1 MTSKK
6 NTRKTRSTSSA
17 EDDLNIRFPTA
28 EECKDLIKTLKLS
41 KAQAQLLM
49 EVLGDIVVDIA
60 IMEQLKKAQVKKTDA
75 IRRIRNLELRF
86 EQLIKA
92 LKNEGKNLAE
102 IVPLSGLE
110 EVGNLF
116 TFAAASTAMKKNL
129 YPKDYLKHRETI
141 EAGGMLMT
149 LQAIDQHYAAR
160 RRDLGVL
167 YTTDLLK
174 HALETVHLPL
184 KGWLERNAQNPGGRP
199 KQSMREFAI
208 QRLIHFAPSILGAD
222 PTPSVTGRFMK
233 MATSSLSYCG
243 FSDVGLEKAIAAEL
257 RKWKAFQEA
266 EQEHATSVTIVN

>member
-1 MTSKK
+1 MTAKK
-6 NTRKTRSTSSA
+6 NSRKTRSTSSA
-17 EDDLNIRFPTA
+17 EGDLNIRFPKD
-28 EECKDLIKTLKLS
+28 EECKDLKKTLKLS
-41 KAQAQLLM
+41 KAQGQLLM

-75 IRRIRNLELRF
+75 IRRVRNLELRF

-92 LKNEGKNLAE
+92 LKSEGKHLTE
-102 IVPLSGLE
+102 IVPLSALE

-116 TFAAASTAMKKNL
+116 TFAAASTAMEKNL

-141 EAGGMLMT
+141 EAGGMLMP

-167 YTTDLLK
+167 HATDLLK

-184 KGWLERNAQNPGGRP
+184 QGWMARNAQNPGGRP

-208 QRLIHFAPSILGAD
+208 QRLINFAPSILGSD

>member
-60 IMEQLKKAQVKKTDA
+60 MMEQLKKAQVKKNDA
-75 IRRIRNLELRF
+75 IRRVRNLELRF

-92 LKNEGKNLAE
+92 LKSEGKHLTE
-102 IVPLSGLE
+102 IVPLSALE

-184 KGWLERNAQNPGGRP
+184 KGWMERNAQNPGGRP

-208 QRLIHFAPSILGAD
+208 QRLMHFAPSILGSD

-266 EQEHATSVTIVN
+266 EQDHATSVTIAN